1 MISLKVGCLH
11 QVFSFMAKRP
21 CRRRA
26 RNLVRARGMEGT
38 KKMKQGLIKT
48 AGPISCINRHYGSIH
63 RRCTGLVLYRSPST
77 ENRSDHSLHP

>member
-1 MISLKVGCLH
+1 MGTKGVIYVMPPSPKAEGEEEG
-11 QVFSFMAKRP
+11 
-21 CRRRA
+21 A